1 MSGST
6 ITLTLSDLE
15 TLAIDGLVANRTS
28 RSNAAQVAAAIVAAE
43 ADGLKGHGASRL
55 PFYAAQANSG
65 KVDGNAAP
73 QCEEAG
79 RAGLRIDARQGF
91 AYPALNFA
99 VTRLSQL
106 AAETGIAA
114 AAIANSHHAGAAG
127 YPVERL
133 ARAGQIGLFF
143 ANSPQAIA
151 PWGGDKALFGT
162 NPIAFAAP
170 RRTAPPLLIDMSMS
184 RVARGRIMNAARD
197 ATPIPE
203 DWAFDAHGQPTSDPQ
218 AAMAGTM
225 RAMGDAKGTQLVLM
239 VELFAAA
246 LTGSNFGFEASSFFE
261 AQGPAPRTG
270 QFLIAID
277 PDRFAGGGFAERME
291 TIVGAILDQPGT
303 KLPGLRRFAARAA
316 AQRDGVTLSIALYD
330 EIAALAQPGP
340 ESNP

>member
-6 ITLTLSDLE
+6 ITLALSDLE
-15 TLAIDGLVANRTS
+15 ALATDVLIANRTS
-28 RSNAAQVAAAIVAAE
+28 ADNAAQVAAAIVAAE
-43 ADGLKGHGASRL
+43 ADGLKGHGLSRL

-65 KVDGNAAP
+65 KVDGHAIPECQAA
-73 QCEEAG
+73 G
-79 RAGLRIDARQGF
+79 SAGLRIDARQGF
-91 AYPALNFA
+91 AYPALNLA
-99 VTRLSQL
+99 VARLGEL

-127 YPVERL
+127 HPVERL
-133 ARAGQIGLFF
+133 ARAGLVGLFF

-170 RRTAPPLLIDMSMS
+170 RRAAPPLLIDMSLS
-184 RVARGRIMNAARD
+184 RVARGRIMTAARD
-197 ATPIPE
+197 ETPIPE
-203 DWAFDAHGQPTSDPQ
+203 DWAFDAQGQPTTDPK

-270 QFLIAID
+270 QFLIAVD
-277 PDRFAGGGFAERME
+277 PDRFAGGGFADRME
-291 TIVGAILDQPGT
+291 TIVAAILDQPGT
-303 KLPGLRRFAARAA
+303 RLPGLRRFDARAA
-316 AQRDGVTLSIALYD
+316 AERDGVTLSTALYD
-330 EIAALAQPGP
+330 EIIAAGQTG
-340 ESNP
+340 S